1 MNLRYSLALS
11 VHRISLT
18 ILVITLVALFC
29 AQARPASAASP
40 AFVRVVHASPNIG
53 TADVFLD
60 GTKVLSNFQFGTVT
74 DYVTIPPGPHKVQIA
89 LIGKG
94 IGAAVIT
101 QTLSVDPG
109 MAYTVAAL
117 GANPSDLSLKVFIDN
132 NLLSTGKAKLRVYHL
147 SPGIGSVNVFNG
159 SNMIVSGLGYPE
171 TSDYLTLPVGT
182 YTFNVTITQSSVTL
196 PPVPT
201 TLTANTVTSIFAVGL
216 TNGTPPIQFVTAQ
229 VQGLPGVP
237 PTGSDPNP
245 NDVPGNSQSWA
256 PWTWLFAAMALIAIC
271 VVMATRFLALAHRRV

>member
-1 MNLRYSLALS
+1 MYREILGHSREKEITTMNLRYSLALS

-94 IGAAVIT
+94 IGAAVI
-101 QTLSVDPG
+101 
-109 MAYTVAAL
+109 
-117 GANPSDLSLKVFIDN
+117 
-132 NLLSTGKAKLRVYHL
+132 
-147 SPGIGSVNVFNG
+147 
-159 SNMIVSGLGYPE
+159 
-171 TSDYLTLPVGT
+171 
-182 YTFNVTITQSSVTL
+182 
-196 PPVPT
+196 
-201 TLTANTVTSIFAVGL
+201 
-216 TNGTPPIQFVTAQ
+216 
-229 VQGLPGVP
+229 
-237 PTGSDPNP
+237 
-245 NDVPGNSQSWA
+245 
-256 PWTWLFAAMALIAIC
+256 
-271 VVMATRFLALAHRRV
+271 

>member
-1 MNLRYSLALS
+1 MKMRYSLALL
-11 VHRISLT
+11 VHRISIAL
-18 ILVITLVALFC
+18 LVFTLPALFC
-29 AQARPASAASP
+29 TLASPVSAANP

-101 QTLSVDPG
+101 QTLSVEPG

-147 SPGIGSVNVFNG
+147 SPGTGSVNVFNG

-171 TSDYLTLPVGT
+171 TSDYLILPADT
-182 YTFNVTITQSSVTL
+182 YTFNVTITHSSATL
-196 PPVPT
+196 PLVPI
-201 TLTANTVTSIFAVGL
+201 TLKENTVTSIFAVGL

-237 PTGSDPNP
+237 PTGSDPNQ
-245 NDVPGNSQSWA
+245 NDVPGNSQLWA
-256 PWTWLFAAMALIAIC
+256 PWTWLFAALALIAIGAA
-271 VVMATRFLALAHRRV
+271 VATRRLVLTHRQA